1 MTEPEQENIAQH
13 RLDMEAYQADKHKDC
28 KARILMLSRMKNDIM
43 LHFERHC
50 SAQAVGMQ

>member
-1 MTEPEQENIAQH
+1 VTEPEQGNIAQH

-50 SAQAVGMQ
+50 LA